1 MAHGANKQPGEWMH
15 PASHQCSSGRGAGP
29 PAPAAATLQRSPGR
43 YSTRSGPYHLDSSM
57 FWLSEPSQPPERLAP
72 PFLAGAGAAGGA
84 KGRKQAQRGEA
95 G

>member
-1 MAHGANKQPGEWMH
+1 M
-15 PASHQCSSGRGAGP
+15 
-29 PAPAAATLQRSPGR
+29 
-43 YSTRSGPYHLDSSM
+43 DSSM